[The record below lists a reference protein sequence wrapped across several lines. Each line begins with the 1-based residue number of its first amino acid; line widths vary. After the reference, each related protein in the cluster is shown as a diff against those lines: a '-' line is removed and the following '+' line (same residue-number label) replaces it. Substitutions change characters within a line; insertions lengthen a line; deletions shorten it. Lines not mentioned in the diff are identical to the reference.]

1 MGFQSV
7 EGRGAVQ
14 LLRDESQD
22 SCATCL
28 GSITH
33 GLDRSEQH
41 NGRLNGREP
50 YATAC
55 VINRFSDSGTNQ
67 DRLLGK
73 TLVLTD
79 EFNERGKFIRMLG
92 SRSLIAKT
100 LIFHALSVF
109 PIFNDHS
116 RISSLLSL
124 FYISS
129 TFHAQI
135 RFFRSSF
142 FTLKSDF
149 FILLSSLILRPPT
162 FSGLRHLRLEQ

>member
-7 EGRGAVQ
+7 EVRGAVQ

-28 GSITH
+28 GSIAH

-55 VINRFSDSGTNQ
+55 VINRISDSGTNQ

-79 EFNERGKFIRMLG
+79 ELIERGKFIRMMG

-100 LIFHALSVF
+100 LIFHAMSVF
-109 PIFNDHS
+109 PSSMIILESPLFS
-116 RISSLLSL
+116 LFSISLPPFMPKSDFSDLLSSRL
-124 FYISS
+124 NPI
-129 TFHAQI
+129 
-135 RFFRSSF
+135 SSF
-142 FTLKSDF
+142 FS
-149 FILLSSLILRPPT
+149 LL
-162 FSGLRHLRLEQ
+162 

>member
-28 GSITH
+28 GSIAH

-50 YATAC
+50 DATAC
-55 VINRFSDSGTNQ
+55 VINRISDSGTNQ

-79 EFNERGKFIRMLG
+79 ELIERGKFIRMMG

-124 FYISS
+124 FS
-129 TFHAQI
+129 
-135 RFFRSSF
+135 
-142 FTLKSDF
+142 
-149 FILLSSLILRPPT
+149 LLSSLPSFTPKPD
-162 FSGLRHLRLEQ
+162 FSDLFSSRLNPISSFFSLL

>member
-28 GSITH
+28 GSIAH

-55 VINRFSDSGTNQ
+55 VINRISDSGTNQ

-79 EFNERGKFIRMLG
+79 ELIERGKFIQMMN

-135 RFFRSSF
+135 RFFRPSF

-149 FILLSSLILRPPT
+149 FILLSSLNLRPLPFLVFVT
-162 FSGLRHLRLEQ
+162 

>member
-22 SCATCL
+22 SCAACL
-28 GSITH
+28 DSIAH
-33 GLDRSEQH
+33 GHNQSEQH

-55 VINRFSDSGTNQ
+55 VINRISDSGTNQ

-79 EFNERGKFIRMLG
+79 ELIERGKFIRMMG

-116 RISSLLSL
+116 RISSLLSSL
-124 FYISS
+124 SS
-129 TFHAQI
+129 LSSFPSFTPKSDFSDLLSSRLNPI
-135 RFFRSSF
+135 SSF
-142 FTLKSDF
+142 FS
-149 FILLSSLILRPPT
+149 LL
-162 FSGLRHLRLEQ
+162 

>member
-28 GSITH
+28 GSIAH
-33 GLDRSEQH
+33 GLGRSEQH
-41 NGRLNGREP
+41 NVRLNGREP
-50 YATAC
+50 YATSC
-55 VINRFSDSGTNQ
+55 VINRISDSGTNQ

-79 EFNERGKFIRMLG
+79 ELIERGKFIRMMG

-116 RISSLLSL
+116 RISSLLSI

-149 FILLSSLILRPPT
+149 FILLSSLNLRPLPFLVFVT
-162 FSGLRHLRLEQ
+162 

>member
-28 GSITH
+28 GSIAH

-55 VINRFSDSGTNQ
+55 VTNRISDSGTNQ
-67 DRLLGK
+67 DCLLGK

-79 EFNERGKFIRMLG
+79 ELIKRGKFVRMMG
-92 SRSLIAKT
+92 SRKMIAKSFIFLALFLFLLFT
-100 LIFHALSVF
+100 LYFL
-109 PIFNDHS
+109 
-116 RISSLLSL
+116 LLSL
-124 FYISS
+124 PS
-129 TFHAQI
+129 
-135 RFFRSSF
+135 

-149 FILLSSLILRPPT
+149 FILLSSLNLRPLPFLVFVT
-162 FSGLRHLRLEQ
+162 

>member
-28 GSITH
+28 GSIAH

-55 VINRFSDSGTNQ
+55 VINRISDSGTNQ

-79 EFNERGKFIRMLG
+79 ELIERGKVIRMMG

-135 RFFRSSF
+135 RF
-142 FTLKSDF
+142 LH
-149 FILLSSLILRPPT
+149 SSLFSKPSSPT
-162 FSGLRHLRLEQ
+162 FSCLCHLRLGQ

>member
-1 MGFQSV
+1 MGFQSA
-7 EGRGAVQ
+7 EGRGAIE
-14 LLRDESQD
+14 LLRDESRE

-28 GSITH
+28 GSIAH
-33 GLDRSEQH
+33 EHNRSEQH
-41 NGRLNGREP
+41 NDRLNGREP
-50 YATAC
+50 DATAC
-55 VINRFSDSGTNQ
+55 VINRISDSGTNQ

-79 EFNERGKFIRMLG
+79 ELIERGKFIRMMG

-124 FYISS
+124 FSFLSS
-129 TFHAQI
+129 LSSLPSFTPKPDFSDLLSSRLNPI
-135 RFFRSSF
+135 SSF
-142 FTLKSDF
+142 FS
-149 FILLSSLILRPPT
+149 LL
-162 FSGLRHLRLEQ
+162 

>member
-7 EGRGAVQ
+7 EGRGTVK

-28 GSITH
+28 GSMEH
-33 GLDRSEQH
+33 EHNRSEQH

-55 VINRFSDSGTNQ
+55 VINRISDSGTNQ
-67 DRLLGK
+67 DRLLGR

-79 EFNERGKFIRMLG
+79 ELIERGKFIRIMG

-135 RFFRSSF
+135 RFFRPSF
-142 FTLKSDF
+142 FTLKSDL
-149 FILLSSLILRPPT
+149 FILLSSLNPRTLPFLVFVT
-162 FSGLRHLRLEQ
+162 

>member
-79 EFNERGKFIRMLG
+79 ELDERGKFIRMMG

-129 TFHAQI
+129 TFHTQI

-142 FTLKSDF
+142 FTLKSDL
-149 FILLSSLILRPPT
+149 FILLSSLNLHTLPFLVFVT
-162 FSGLRHLRLEQ
+162 

>member
-28 GSITH
+28 GSIAH

-50 YATAC
+50 YATVC
-55 VINRFSDSGTNQ
+55 VINRISDSGTNQ

-79 EFNERGKFIRMLG
+79 ELIERGKFIRMMG
-92 SRSLIAKT
+92 SRSMIAESF
-100 LIFHALSVF
+100 IFPVLSVF
-109 PIFNDHS
+109 PISTHHS
-116 RISSLLSL
+116 PISSLLSPL
-124 FYISS
+124 FSLFRLSQLNPISPI
-129 TFHAQI
+129 FFLHA
-135 RFFRSSF
+135 
-142 FTLKSDF
+142 
-149 FILLSSLILRPPT
+149 
-162 FSGLRHLRLEQ
+162 